1 MECGF
6 RVKTGRYEMLK
17 ETLRTLARNMDEL
30 GSGKPGELVDEGDL
44 LISRPMNIEETLKA
58 HIGKELI
65 SGEKTDLDLDTDL
78 IGLVDST
85 GVMELT
91 VWIESTFGF
100 SVEIDDITPEN
111 FGTIR
116 RLADWIRRNSTQPA
130 E

>member
-1 MECGF
+1 MSSTPL
-6 RVKTGRYEMLK
+6 VV
-17 ETLRTLARNMDEL
+17 TLGGAT
-30 GSGKPGELVDEGDL
+30 DL

-100 SVEIDDITPEN
+100 SVEIDDITAEN